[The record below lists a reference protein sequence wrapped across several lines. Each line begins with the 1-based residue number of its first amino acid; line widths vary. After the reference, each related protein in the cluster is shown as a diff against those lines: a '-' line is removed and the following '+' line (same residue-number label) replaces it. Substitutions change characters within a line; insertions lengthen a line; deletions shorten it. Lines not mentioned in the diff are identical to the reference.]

1 MASAPMMPS
10 AMPAPTGGAS
20 MRSRGGPPAPP
31 APEPMMDMMAMEADA
46 DDEAPSFSELRRESA
61 RSKKAAPPRAA
72 APARAAAPPPPP
84 APRPAPAKQAE
95 REERAEAAP
104 QTAPDAQLA
113 QTQGA
118 DGSFGHDPR
127 RTAAAL
133 LVLLLCGSTRFKGIR
148 RRAVAKAAAALEPHR
163 ALAEVSLALDA
174 LAAAESGAPVTPSA
188 SWRSLGDAGPEGA
201 ALLGLL
207 R

>member
-1 MASAPMMPS
+1 MMMEPDPEVDEMVAPM
-10 AMPAPTGGAS
+10 
-20 MRSRGGPPAPP
+20 R
-31 APEPMMDMMAMEADA
+31 EQ
-46 DDEAPSFSELRRESA
+46 RREVA

-72 APARAAAPPPPP
+72 SPVRAAAPPPPP
-84 APRPAPAKQAE
+84 APGRAKQAL
-95 REERAEAAP
+95 AEKEAAAP

-133 LVLLLCGSTRFKGIR
+133 LVLLICGSTRFKGLR
-148 RRAVAKAAAALEPHR
+148 RRAVTKAAAALEPHR
-163 ALAEVSLALDA
+163 ALPEVSLALDA
-174 LAAAESGAPVTPSA
+174 LAAAESGAPVTPSQ
-188 SWRSLGDAGPEGA
+188 SWRSLTDAGPEGA